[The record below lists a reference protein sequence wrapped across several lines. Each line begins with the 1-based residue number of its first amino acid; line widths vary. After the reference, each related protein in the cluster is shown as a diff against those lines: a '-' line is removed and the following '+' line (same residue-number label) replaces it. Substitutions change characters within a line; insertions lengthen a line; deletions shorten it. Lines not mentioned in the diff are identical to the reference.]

1 MKEGFRRPGAGVA
14 CGGADAAGTPSIAGI
29 VCAMVPLASATAL
42 GIIGGTISLSLLCI
56 WWLLRAE
63 RQETDEEEA
72 VERAEA
78 QDVRRAVEDELSHR

>member
-1 MKEGFRRPGAGVA
+1 
-14 CGGADAAGTPSIAGI
+14 
-29 VCAMVPLASATAL
+29 MVPLASATAL

-72 VERAEA
+72 AERAEA
-78 QDVRRAVEDELSHR
+78 QDARPAVEDELSPR

>member
-1 MKEGFRRPGAGVA
+1 
-14 CGGADAAGTPSIAGI
+14 
-29 VCAMVPLASATAL
+29 MVPLASATAL

-56 WWLLRAE
+56 WWLLRLE

-78 QDVRRAVEDELSHR
+78 QDARRAVEDELSRR